1 MNSSCSVDK
10 HPNLRPSPNHNDSK
24 WASQFRQ
31 HGITAAALEKAKK
44 NIIVEYYEY
53 FREISL
59 IALIFTRFVKN
70 TEPES
75 GAREGEET
83 GRSGR
88 NFETDV
94 FV

>member
-1 MNSSCSVDK
+1 MGFTDYTTW
-10 HPNLRPSPNHNDSK
+10 NHCCGFGK
-24 WASQFRQ
+24 SQ
-31 HGITAAALEKAKK
+31 K

-53 FREISL
+53 FRDISL

>member
-1 MNSSCSVDK
+1 MILNGLHSLDNMESL
-10 HPNLRPSPNHNDSK
+10 LRCWKKP
-24 WASQFRQ
+24 
-31 HGITAAALEKAKK
+31 K

>member
-1 MNSSCSVDK
+1 M
-10 HPNLRPSPNHNDSK
+10 
-24 WASQFRQ
+24 
-31 HGITAAALEKAKK
+31 
-44 NIIVEYYEY
+44 EYYEY

>member
-1 MNSSCSVDK
+1 MILNGLHSLD
-10 HPNLRPSPNHNDSK
+10 NMETLLRRRKKP
-24 WASQFRQ
+24 
-31 HGITAAALEKAKK
+31 K

>member
-1 MNSSCSVDK
+1 MILNGLHSLDNMESL
-10 HPNLRPSPNHNDSK
+10 LRRWK
-24 WASQFRQ
+24 
-31 HGITAAALEKAKK
+31 
-44 NIIVEYYEY
+44 IIAEYYEY